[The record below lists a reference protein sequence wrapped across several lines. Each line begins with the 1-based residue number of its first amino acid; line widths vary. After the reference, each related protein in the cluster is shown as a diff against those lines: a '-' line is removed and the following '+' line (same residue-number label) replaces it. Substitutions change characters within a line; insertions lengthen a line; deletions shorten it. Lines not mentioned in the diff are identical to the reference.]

1 MIWYWLPEV
10 AAGEENLAMAGSG
23 SRLPRF
29 TASILVLVCIATVD
43 AAVFNDWVPDDFSY
57 VTAQSDSSGT
67 C

>member
-1 MIWYWLPEV
+1 
-10 AAGEENLAMAGSG
+10 MAGSG